1 MDPAGLLP
9 GDVLADVLRRLMP
22 RSLAA
27 CRSVCKE
34 WCAAVDAHG
43 LLRKDLLPLSLA
55 GIFAVYNFVDGY
67 HLPPAFLSRPSVA
80 GKIQGNLSYLDDV
93 HDEWS
98 HIMGHCN
105 GLLLLWGGVAN
116 PATRQWACL
125 PRHPDRTA
133 TKGFIKRDFLA
144 YDPMVSPH
152 FEVFFM
158 QCVRRRSKNEVALDL
173 ANPNSEWPPSPYTMS
188 AFSSET
194 WLWEERSFIREGMA
208 PRSIDPKL
216 LPLMKNV
223 LFPRDAVYWRG
234 RLYVYNIFFVI
245 RLDLGDNK
253 YRVIELPPISEARGD
268 IMPHLGKSGNGV
280 YYGFVGDCCKLQ
292 IWFLNES
299 IDHTEW
305 MLKHEIG
312 LKPLL
317 ENFPWEHSHG
327 SWFVQGLRD
336 NNDETLD
343 REKLEWD
350 SDNDDATTA
359 SATEVSVQKKF
370 HKYISRILGFHPY
383 KEIIFLHISD
393 TRVVAYH
400 LKNSKVEDLGCL
412 PVDGDDWIQSS
423 CVYTPCWIESCLR
436 ANNVEPNS
444 EL

>member
-27 CRSVCKE
+27 CRSVCKA

-55 GIFAVYNFVDGY
+55 GIFVVYRFVDGE
-67 HLPPAFLSRPSVA
+67 HFPPAFLSRPSVV
-80 GKIQGNLSYLDDV
+80 GKIQGNLGYLDDV
-93 HDEWS
+93 HDDWS
-98 HIMGHCN
+98 HMTGHCN

-116 PATRQWACL
+116 PATRQWASL
-125 PRHPDRTA
+125 PRHPDRTP
-133 TKGFIKRDFLA
+133 TKGFIKHDFLA
-144 YDPMVSPH
+144 YILWSL
-152 FEVFFM
+152 E
-158 QCVRRRSKNEVALDL
+158 CVRRQSQNEAAFDP
-173 ANPNSEWPPSPYTMS
+173 ANPNSEWPPSPYTTS
-188 AFSSET
+188 TFSSKT
-194 WLWEERSFIREGMA
+194 WRWEERSFTREGMA

-234 RLYVYNIFFVI
+234 RLYVFNIYFVI
-245 RLDLGDNK
+245 RLDLEDNK
-253 YRVIELPPISEARGD
+253 YRVIELPPINETHGD
-268 IMPHLGKSGNGV
+268 IHLGKSEKGV
-280 YYGFVGDCCKLQ
+280 YYGFAGGWCKLQ

-317 ENFPWEHSHG
+317 DKFPWEHSHG
-327 SWFVQGLRD
+327 SWFVQGVRD

-343 REKLEWD
+343 REKPEWD
-350 SDNDDATTA
+350 SDNDDATTTP
-359 SATEVSVQKKF
+359 ATEVSVQKKF
-370 HKYISRILGFHPY
+370 HKYISTILGFHPY
-383 KEIIFLHISD
+383 KEIIFLHISE

-436 ANNVEPNS
+436 ANSVESNS

>member
-1 MDPAGLLP
+1 
-9 GDVLADVLRRLMP
+9 MP

-27 CRSVCKE
+27 CRSVCKA
-34 WCAAVDAHG
+34 WCAVVDAHG
-43 LLRKDLLPLSLA
+43 LLRKDLLPISLA
-55 GIFAVYNFVDGY
+55 GIFVVYRFVDGY
-67 HLPPAFLSRPSVA
+67 RLPPAFLSRPSVA
-80 GKIQGNLSYLDDV
+80 GKIQGNLGYLDDV
-93 HDEWS
+93 HDDWS

-105 GLLLLWGGVAN
+105 GLLLWGGVAN
-116 PATRQWACL
+116 PATRQWASL
-125 PRHPDRTA
+125 PRHPDRTP

-144 YDPMVSPH
+144 YDPMLSPH
-152 FEVFFM
+152 FEVLFM
-158 QCVRRRSKNEVALDL
+158 QCVRRRSENDAALDP

-188 AFSSET
+188 AFSSKT
-194 WLWEERSFIREGMA
+194 WQWEERSFTREGMA
-208 PRSIDPKL
+208 PRSIDPNL
-216 LPLMKNV
+216 LLLMKHV
-223 LFPRDAVYWRG
+223 FSHDSVYWRG
-234 RLYVYNIFFVI
+234 RLYVFNIFFII
-245 RLDLGDNK
+245 RLDLEDNK
-253 YRVIELPPISEARGD
+253 YRVIELPPINEARGD
-268 IMPHLGKSGNGV
+268 IHLGKSEKGV
-280 YYGFVGDCCKLQ
+280 YYVFAGGWCKLQ

-317 ENFPWEHSHG
+317 DKFPWEHSHG

-359 SATEVSVQKKF
+359 PATEVSVQKKF
-370 HKYISRILGFHPY
+370 HKCISRILGFHPY

-412 PVDGDDWIQSS
+412 PVDGDDWIKSS

-436 ANNVEPNS
+436 ANSTEANS